1 MSMKNFNDTI
11 RNRTSDLAT
20 CSTVPQQTALPLN
33 PTSIYVVFMV
43 DEATLVQ
50 VFLRVPVLP
59 SASVLLELSSI
70 IVHSFIHSS
79 TIDAIQF

>member
-1 MSMKNFNDTI
+1 
-11 RNRTSDLAT
+11 
-20 CSTVPQQTALPLN
+20 
-33 PTSIYVVFMV
+33 VVFMV